1 MLSLS
6 SLPAAELRQRLHGP
20 GLRLRT
26 GPLVFC
32 IQSRVPQVEQGLRTL
47 YRHYPVEFEGGFADF
62 HVAVQRAHGLRRWW
76 RPQLHF
82 SVAGD
87 SPFAPLPVDQGLP
100 MLEWGMNWC
109 VSGACHQYL
118 ILHAAVLERHGRAL
132 VMPAPSGSGKS
143 TLCAALLFRGWRLL
157 SDELALIDLC
167 TGQLVPLPRAVSL
180 KNASIEVIQRF
191 AGDAVRFGSVVD
203 DTSKGRVAHFP
214 APADALRRV
223 GETARPGWV
232 VFPRYRAGAAL
243 KVQPMARGRAMMQ
256 LQENAFNANVQLDRG
271 FHALADLVQ
280 ASACHSLEYS
290 QLGQALAWFDALA
303 ADDDVAAA
311 AAPAATQAAT

>member
-6 SLPAAELRQRLHGP
+6 SLSAAELRRRLHGP

-32 IQSRVPQVEQGLRTL
+32 IRSEVPEVAQGLAAL
-47 YRHYPVEFEGGFADF
+47 YAGYQIETEGGFADF
-62 HVAVQRAHGLRRWW
+62 HIAVQRAHGLRRWW

-87 SPFAPLPVDQGLP
+87 RPFAPLPADQGLP

-157 SDELALIDLC
+157 SDELALIDPI
-167 TGQLVPLPRAVSL
+167 TGHLVPLPRAVSL

-191 AGDAVRFGSVVD
+191 AGNAVRFGSVVD
-203 DTSKGRVAHFP
+203 DTTKGRVAHFP

-223 GETARPGWV
+223 GDTAQPGWV

-243 KVQPMARGRAMMQ
+243 QVQRLSRGRAMMQ

-290 QLGQALAWFDALA
+290 QLDQALAWFDALA
-303 ADDDVAAA
+303 AADDM
-311 AAPAATQAAT
+311 AATATGIAA